1 MAQHTY
7 IEPGQGRKA
16 AAIDVPVSR
25 VPLLFYEN
33 SRRIYGTSSRRS

>member
-1 MAQHTY
+1 M
-7 IEPGQGRKA
+7 EPGQGRKA

-33 SRRIYGTSSRRS
+33 T

>member
-1 MAQHTY
+1 MAQHIY

-33 SRRIYGTSSRRS
+33 TRRIYGTSSRRS